1 MTIPGAHSGQVAQVH
16 GRRRFLERST
26 WGLSA
31 AALGHLF
38 GLEGRTASQAPARTD
53 PLTPR
58 EPHFPGS
65 ATNVIFLL
73 MSGGPSQLDL
83 FSPKPELQKWDGA
96 ALPLSRTRD
105 LKLAFVKPTS
115 AVMASPRT
123 FRPYGE
129 SGIQFSDFLPH
140 TASCADDICM
150 VHSMHTDAFNH
161 DPGEL
166 LLMTGATLLGRPSMG
181 SWVVYGLG
189 SESQDLPGFIVLGS
203 GRGPSSGSNAWS
215 SGFLPSSLQGT
226 RFRSSGDPVL
236 YLSTPE
242 GTMNR
247 ELQRARL
254 DAIRWI
260 NQRRHHVTGDDE
272 IASRIASY
280 ELAFRLQSAAPD
292 LLDFS
297 GEPKPILEAYGV
309 NQEPTHP
316 YAVNCLLARRMVE
329 RGVRFVMLT
338 HGDWDDHVKLDTQLE
353 ENCRITDQPVAALI
367 KDLKQRGL
375 LDTTLVVWGG
385 EFGRT
390 PMGQINRLD
399 EAAGRDHHPNAFS
412 IWLAGGGIQGGQT
425 VGETDEFGLE
435 IVKDPIHVNDL
446 QATILHCLGF
456 DHERLTY
463 EHAGRKFR
471 LTDVE
476 GHVVGKL
483 LRA

>member
-1 MTIPGAHSGQVAQVH
+1 MTIPGAHSGQVAQIH

-38 GLEGRTASQAPARTD
+38 GSEGRTASQAPAHAD

-96 ALPLSRTRD
+96 PLPLSRTKD

-115 AVMASPRT
+115 AVMASPRS

-215 SGFLPSSLQGT
+215 GGFLPSSLQGT

-338 HGDWDDHVKLDTQLE
+338 HGDWDDHVKLDKQLE

-367 KDLKQRGL
+367 KDLKQREL

-385 EFGRT
+385 NSGGLPWGRSTAWMRRLAVTTTPTRSAFGWPAAASREDKPSEKRT
-390 PMGQINRLD
+390 NSASR
-399 EAAGRDHHPNAFS
+399 S
-412 IWLAGGGIQGGQT
+412 
-425 VGETDEFGLE
+425 
-435 IVKDPIHVNDL
+435 
-446 QATILHCLGF
+446 
-456 DHERLTY
+456 
-463 EHAGRKFR
+463 
-471 LTDVE
+471 
-476 GHVVGKL
+476 
-483 LRA
+483 